1 MTNKELKQLQI
12 SMLVIT
18 GLFAGL
24 IIGSI
29 ITQVRTN
36 AEIRTD
42 QVGLKEDV
50 AEIKD
55 DKRVIQDLVQELL
68 SQIEKIKLERKD
80 LEDLKIRLS
89 EGE

>member
-12 SMLVIT
+12 SMLVIA

-42 QVGLKEDV
+42 QLVLKDQVE
-50 AEIKD
+50 EIVD